1 MRQDNVISDTQHL
14 LTIST
19 FCHQLRPALLQALP
33 QFTLLFLQSAPVCCH
48 FNCLTLADLTLLQG
62 RHSVILNDEKRQD
75 EDKTEGVSEKRDEMR
90 RVRGRWGSA
99 SLGKKNRRVNKES
112 ERMVVKREID

>member
-1 MRQDNVISDTQHL
+1 M
-14 LTIST
+14 
-19 FCHQLRPALLQALP
+19 
-33 QFTLLFLQSAPVCCH
+33 
-48 FNCLTLADLTLLQG
+48 
-62 RHSVILNDEKRQD
+62 ILNDEKRQD